1 MIIRRLRTLI
11 FRTPI
16 VRVTVSPDPAGSAG
30 NRPKNWPARNWAL
43 VALAGILA
51 IAGLEGYAL
60 SRGIDGDALTAALVS
75 IGVLG
80 GAGFGRSFPGR
91 FTGKTTGRENGRTK

>member
-1 MIIRRLRTLI
+1 MTIFRLRLLI
-11 FRTPI
+11 PHI
-16 VRVTVSPDPAGSAG
+16 PDSPESQKWRPKSGSA
-30 NRPKNWPARNWAL
+30 RKWAL

-60 SRGIDGDALTAALVS
+60 SQGIDGIALRAAVTS

-80 GAGFGRSFPGR
+80 GAGLGRVL
-91 FTGKTTGRENGRTK
+91 K